1 MLRFLTEQSKRRW
14 LVKHA
19 AEVLGAV
26 GIVPG
31 RTVLDFGCGAG
42 AFTLLAA
49 QLVGEEGTVHAL
61 DCDAKKIAALAGRA
75 ANARLDNIHTIC
87 TGGEL
92 EIPLPEEA
100 CDVVLLYD
108 VLQHLDDWPTIF
120 AEALRVL
127 RPSGTLSV
135 YPMHVDAEQVKR
147 ECAEA
152 GLAFRGTY
160 EGVLNFTKRDV

>member
-1 MLRFLTEQSKRRW
+1 MLRFLSEHSKRRW

-31 RTVLDFGCGAG
+31 HTVLDFGCGAG
-42 AFTLLAA
+42 AFTLPAA
-49 QLVGEEGTVHAL
+49 QLVGEQGTVHAL
-61 DCDAKKIAALAGRA
+61 DRDAKKIAGLAGRA
-75 ANARLDNIHTIC
+75 GNAGLSNIRTIP

-92 EIPLPEEA
+92 EIPLPEGS
-100 CDVVLLYD
+100 CDVVLIYD

-135 YPMHVDAEQVKR
+135 YPMHVDTARVEG

-152 GLAFRGTY
+152 GLAFTGTY
-160 EGVLNFTKRDV
+160 EGVLNFTKPDA